1 MSNQPPKEGARWG
14 DDPEPAPQPVPQ
26 EPEGYRELC
35 DDYGEVNVQK
45 ALALQTRL
53 RDEYPT
59 IAMTKI
65 EPMHFAAETL
75 SLANFLMRNATAD
88 GRVHTMSNT
97 FEVFDQ
103 QLGKN
108 LAKYPDIV
116 RFGDIPSWSLS
127 YGDEREG
134 TAFKRKLAQTQAQQN
149 KEQQSVEFRENI
161 VTILLFVSPF
171 LVAIG
176 AAIVGGPDLLV
187 KAILTMFVFFG
198 FFWMFGGF
206 R

>member
-1 MSNQPPKEGARWG
+1 MTSKPPREGARWG
-14 DDPEPAPQPVPQ
+14 DDPASEPQPVPQ
-26 EPEGYRELC
+26 EPEGYRGLC
-35 DDYGEVNVQK
+35 NNYGEVNVQRS
-45 ALALQTRL
+45 LALQTRL

-59 IAMTKI
+59 VAMTRI

-75 SLANFLMRNATAD
+75 SLANLLMRNATAD

-116 RFGDIPSWSLS
+116 HFGDIPSWSLS

-134 TAFKRKLAQTQAQQN
+134 TAFKRERAQAQAQQN
-149 KEQQSVEFRENI
+149 KKQQNAEFRGNI
-161 VTILLFVSPF
+161 VTILSFASPF
-171 LVAIG
+171 LVAMG
-176 AAIVGGPDLLV
+176 AAIIGGPDLLV
-187 KAILTMFVFFG
+187 KAILTMFVFSV